1 MKKFF
6 VLLIASLCAF
16 SAVACDNETNESKDV
31 SEAVSNVSEEVSVD
45 PMENAD
51 KIISSLDY
59 KNTGKMGDT
68 DGPAFAV
75 YSYMGYSG
83 ATVTMNIKDMEIKT
97 VMPDGKHLNGYAFL
111 GFDVFNDEGYWMNC
125 IDVGLCW
132 SGTSGGWHVFYNMY
146 KPVNEG
152 TRTWYESSKKLPKND
167 TYVMT
172 LKLIDEQKALLT
184 VEAVEGKFKDSVEI
198 EVFGAKAD
206 GSNTAALFNVA
217 LDYPGD
223 TKVDRNGNPCED
235 WKEITLANSDKG
247 VCLKSLHAFDLKL
260 FKGEEEYPW
269 TNDRNSAVSI
279 WPDKP
284 LEFDYA
290 PTEIGVFDGTEYYIN
305 LDMNRK

>member
-1 MKKFF
+1 MKKIF
-6 VLLIASLCAF
+6 LLLLATVCLLSVF
-16 SAVACDNETNESKDV
+16 SCEGGVNE
-31 SEAVSNVSEEVSVD
+31 SEAVSETASEEVSVH
-45 PMENAD
+45 PMDRAD

-59 KNTGKMGDT
+59 KNTGKMGDV

-75 YSYMGYSG
+75 YSNTGYSG
-83 ATVTMNIKDMEIKT
+83 ATVTMNIEDMEIKT
-97 VMPDGKHLNGYAFL
+97 VMPDGKYLNGYAFL
-111 GFDVFNDEGYWMNC
+111 GFDVFNESGYWMNC

-132 SGTSGGWHVFYNMY
+132 SGTSGGWHIFYNMY
-146 KPVNEG
+146 KPVNED

-172 LKLIDEQKALLT
+172 LKLIGEQKALLT

-260 FKGEEEYPW
+260 FKGEEELSW